1 MASGDPSEL
10 DAAVVEVEVEVE
22 IERVCLG
29 MIRTENRWKITMKLI
44 DKYI

>member
-10 DAAVVEVEVEVE
+10 DAAVVEDEVE

-29 MIRTENRWKITMKLI
+29 MIRTENR
-44 DKYI
+44 

>member
-10 DAAVVEVEVEVE
+10 DAAVVEVEVEVEVE

-29 MIRTENRWKITMKLI
+29 MIRTENRWKITMRLI
-44 DKYI
+44 DK